1 MVGRALRFTLWTA
14 SVLAVA
20 GYARLAWCALRAG
33 GPPSPLEAAVL
44 EHAVRMASAQPIFRD
59 PGGGSPVAL
68 MPLFSF
74 VVSGLVRMFDP
85 HPWEPRL
92 VTVLAALAAA
102 AIVAVV
108 VQRETRHAT
117 LGVASGA
124 LLLVGQGFTAG
135 MANGPESLSLLLV
148 LAGCLALRYASGIAG
163 GMLAAFPMA
172 AACFTHPAGLWFAI
186 AALFHLAEHDRRRLA
201 VFAASLALLVGFV
214 HAGLSVQ
221 LGPWFNFYAWDISL
235 RALQLDP
242 IALVGYLG
250 RQLLGIWGVLA
261 LATVLSCAMPVRPW
275 RGAVGIWTWMGLAAL
290 GAGIASTQSA
300 TGAADAL
307 RPAVVALAI
316 VGPISVQRVTQHL
329 ATWPGSSQ
337 VVGQAVVMAALALQF
352 LALLVHLPRV
362 L

>member
-20 GYARLAWCALRAG
+20 GYARLAWRALRAG

-59 PGGGSPVAL
+59 PGDGSPVAL

-92 VTVLAALAAA
+92 VTALAAA

-352 LALLVHLPRV
+352 LALLAHLPRV